1 MNSTAQKI
9 YNELSQYIERQ
20 NAALAS
26 TEHLPTDQKPI
37 ILKLHDSRTGWRW
50 TVYEGQIT
58 RYFDGLTTTT
68 LFGRVQ
74 GFEDEIGYFDLQEII
89 EGSMAG
95 SISYLHWH
103 KTAGA

>member
-1 MNSTAQKI
+1 MNSKAQQI
-9 YNELSQYIERQ
+9 YNELSQHIARQ
-20 NAALAS
+20 NVPLYS
-26 TEHLPTDQKPI
+26 TDGVPPDEKRI
-37 ILKLHDSRTGWRW
+37 ILKMHDSRTGWRW
-50 TVYEGQIT
+50 TVYEGQIN
-58 RYFDGLTTTT
+58 RYFDGMTTTT

-95 SISYLHWH
+95 SFSHLHWH